1 MKLLYLIFALLQFES
16 METNGTIT
24 RDGDNDGRT
33 TYTLKTE
40 NETFEHV
47 YKEEIINYLQTGTFK
62 YDEDLTLLNN

>member
-1 MKLLYLIFALLQFES
+1 MKLLYLIFALLRFES

-24 RDGDNDGRT
+24 RDGENDGRT

-62 YDEDLTLLNN
+62 YDEDLTLFNN

>member
-1 MKLLYLIFALLQFES
+1 MKLLYLIFALLRFES

-47 YKEEIINYLQTGTFK
+47 YKEEIINYIQTGVFK
-62 YDEDLTLLNN
+62 YDEDLTLFNN

>member
-1 MKLLYLIFALLQFES
+1 MKLLYLIFALLQFEG

-24 RDGDNDGRT
+24 RDGENDGRT

-40 NETFEHV
+40 NETFQHV